1 MQDDMEKTH
10 NLSRVLE
17 DTTGRVEEL
26 EQHVKNLEAEIAR
39 REQREVRL
47 IQNNQELTDQLARIR
62 ADYERLTKDRA
73 ERGN

>member
-1 MQDDMEKTH
+1 MEKIH

-62 ADYERLTKDRA
+62 ADYDRQTKDRA

>member
-1 MQDDMEKTH
+1 MEKTH

>member
-1 MQDDMEKTH
+1 VQDDMEKIH

-62 ADYERLTKDRA
+62 ADYDRQTKDRA

>member
-62 ADYERLTKDRA
+62 ADYDRLTKDRA

>member
-1 MQDDMEKTH
+1 VQDDMEKTH